1 MTTSLQS
8 AKVTLVSHSLSS
20 VRASAGKQRGIA
32 LLLGLIFLLL
42 LTIVALVAMRG
53 TLLQMRTTTAT
64 AKHEQAFEA
73 SEAVRAI
80 PEAILN
86 DHVFN
91 RGWPQSWGGTVPDAL
106 FDLNTTFAN
115 RQAWV
120 SMLNPTTSSGKGL
133 QNYCSGSN
141 LVIFYMNVG
150 CSTHSAAYNYSPSTW
165 DNAVVLTVCSGG
177 TPSGGCSSNNQINSA
192 ISIVRDGVMP
202 NSGAGGAQAQGYA
215 SPGIGTATGGAAL
228 LLQIR
233 SDAKVAGNGEAV
245 TIAAYKQVITH

>member
-1 MTTSLQS
+1 MSQMTASRNNTPANKPARPAGLQKG
-8 AKVTLVSHSLSS
+8 AALMV
-20 VRASAGKQRGIA
+20 GI
-32 LLLGLIFLLL
+32 IFLML
-42 LTIVALVAMRG
+42 LTIVAMVAMRG

-73 SEAVRAI
+73 SEALRAI

-91 RGWPQSWGGTVPDAL
+91 RGWPQSWGGTVPDTL

-115 RQAWV
+115 RTKWV
-120 SMLNPTTSSGKGL
+120 ALLNPTTTSGQGL
-133 QNYCSGSN
+133 QKYCSGSN
-141 LVIFYMNVG
+141 LVIFYMNVN
-150 CSTHSAAYNYSPSTW
+150 CSTHSASYNYTPSTW

-177 TPSGGCSSNNQINSA
+177 APGSGSCSDANKITSNINV
-192 ISIVRDGVMP
+192 VRDGVMP
-202 NSGAGGAQAQGYA
+202 NTGAGGAQAQGYA

-245 TIAAYKQVITH
+245 TVAAYKQVITH